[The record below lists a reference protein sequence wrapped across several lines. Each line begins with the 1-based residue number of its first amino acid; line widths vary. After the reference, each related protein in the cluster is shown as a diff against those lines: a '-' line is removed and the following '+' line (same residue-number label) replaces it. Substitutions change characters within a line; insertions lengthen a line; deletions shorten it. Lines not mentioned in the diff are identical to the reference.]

1 MKTVTLTPVGGELD
15 VTTGSQ
21 LVKGLLARE
30 LKIDMACGGKGLCA
44 TCHVFVRRGG
54 DGLTPK
60 TAREE
65 RTLALVAGADCDSR
79 LACQARVEADGAVIE
94 VPSGLYV
101 QNTDGLQNQ
110 IGAKAAYDYL
120 HPITGR
126 LLIPKGKLITRT
138 VFAEFVAAA
147 QELKTLRESAT

>member
-15 VTTGSQ
+15 LTTGST

-30 LKIDMACGGKGLCA
+30 LKIAMACGGKGLCA
-44 TCHVFVRRGG
+44 SCHVYVRQGA
-54 DGLTPK
+54 DSLTPK

-65 RTLALVAGADCDSR
+65 RTLALVVGADCDSR

-94 VPSGLYV
+94 VPTGLYV
-101 QNTDGLQNQ
+101 ESIEEFQNQ
-110 IGAKAAYDYL
+110 VGEKAAYDYL

-126 LLIPKGKLITRT
+126 LLIPKGKIITRT
-138 VFAEFVAAA
+138 ILSEFAAAA
-147 QELKTLRESAT
+147 QELKAIRENAL